1 MNPEKALTFQIRTLE
16 NLIERKMN
24 YIIAKN
30 VHDDITPMHS
40 MILAYLHRNEGHD
53 IYQKDIESRFDIT
66 RSTVTSI
73 LKLME
78 HKGYIRREGVAS
90 GGAGGVRYH
99 PKGARGIIG
108 FVKEATRSDSR
119 TYGVIS
125 FQHQAVFEP
134 YSSISYSFVPN
145 KMEGGFL

>member
-1 MNPEKALTFQIRTLE
+1 MNPEKALTFQIRTLG

-78 HKGYIRREGVAS
+78 HKGYIRREGVA
-90 GGAGGVRYH
+90 H
-99 PKGARGIIG
+99 DARLKKIVPTPLG
-108 FVKEATRSDSR
+108 KEIYCR
-119 TYGVIS
+119 V
-125 FQHQAVFEP
+125 E
-134 YSSISYSFVPN
+134 SSILQAEELVESAITPKEHEELLVLLKKLRDRIQEP
-145 KMEGGFL
+145 ME

>member
-1 MNPEKALTFQIRTLE
+1 MNPEKALTFQIRTLG

-78 HKGYIRREGVAS
+78 HKGYIRREGVA
-90 GGAGGVRYH
+90 H
-99 PKGARGIIG
+99 DARLKKLYRRHWERRFI
-108 FVKEATRSDSR
+108 
-119 TYGVIS
+119 
-125 FQHQAVFEP
+125 AV
-134 YSSISYSFVPN
+134 
-145 KMEGGFL
+145 

>member
-1 MNPEKALTFQIRTLE
+1 MNPEKALTFQIRTLG

-66 RSTVTSI
+66 RRFNIKLFLNHIVLYRTVLCQT
-73 LKLME
+73 KW
-78 HKGYIRREGVAS
+78 
-90 GGAGGVRYH
+90 
-99 PKGARGIIG
+99 
-108 FVKEATRSDSR
+108 KEDFYDPHTYFSDP
-119 TYGVIS
+119 
-125 FQHQAVFEP
+125 AV
-134 YSSISYSFVPN
+134 
-145 KMEGGFL
+145 

>member
-1 MNPEKALTFQIRTLE
+1 MNPEKALTFQIRTLG

-30 VHDDITPMHS
+30 VHDDLTPMHS

-78 HKGYIRREGVAS
+78 HKGYIRREGVA
-90 GGAGGVRYH
+90 H
-99 PKGARGIIG
+99 DARLKKIVPTPLG
-108 FVKEATRSDSR
+108 KEIHCR
-119 TYGVIS
+119 V
-125 FQHQAVFEP
+125 E
-134 YSSISYSFVPN
+134 SSILQAEELVESAITPKEHEELLVLLKKLRDRIQEP
-145 KMEGGFL
+145 ME